1 MMTRTNILTVLALVY
16 TINGLLTWI
25 GKGFGIHQLTLE
37 LILGYVFYP
46 VTFFMG
52 ALSLRCAIDQPVTKY
67 VLLPA
72 GVPRPEIL
80 TVSKLLALKFYANE

>member
-1 MMTRTNILTVLALVY
+1 MCILSLSLAHDELTFVVRTNVLTVLALVY

-52 ALSLRCAIDQPVTKY
+52 T
-67 VLLPA
+67 
-72 GVPRPEIL
+72 
-80 TVSKLLALKFYANE
+80 